1 MNNIFSLSLLSLT
14 LLSPIVLADTVTEFD
29 GPYVITPTS
38 NQSTAYWICDSK
50 LKSTS
55 VVSQQVNRPDQCGDL
70 PEAKLSTE
78 IKQVMPDTYSGIKKV
93 VALSDVHG
101 QYDVLITLL
110 KNQKIIDSDGNWAFG
125 DGHMVM
131 TGDIFDRG
139 HQVNE
144 VLWFMYQLDQ
154 QARDAGGMVHLLM
167 GNHEQM
173 VLGGDLRYVH
183 QRYDIA
189 ATLIDRPYDKLYGAD
204 TEIGQWL
211 RSKNTI
217 IKINDVLYMHGGI
230 SSEWISRE
238 LTLAQA
244 NSLYRQHVDASKQSR
259 KADDLLN
266 FLFFGNGPTWYRGY
280 FAEEFTEEE
289 LDTILSYFDVKRI
302 VVGHTS
308 QEQVLGLFHNK
319 VIAVDSSIKNGQS
332 GELLLI
338 EKNSLTR
345 GLYNGNRQTL

>member
-1 MNNIFSLSLLSLT
+1 MNNIFRLSLLGLT
-14 LLSPIVLADTVTEFD
+14 LLSPFVIAEPVTEFD
-29 GPYVITPTS
+29 GPYVITPKHEQTI
-38 NQSTAYWICDSK
+38 AYWVCDNK
-50 LKSTS
+50 LKTTA
-55 VVSQQVNRPDQCGDL
+55 VVSQQVSRPAHCGDL
-70 PEAKLSTE
+70 PEVMLSNDL
-78 IKQVMPDTYSGIKKV
+78 KQVMPDTYSAIKKV

-110 KNQKIIDSDGNWAFG
+110 KNQNIIDSDGNWAFG
-125 DGHMVM
+125 EGHMVM

-154 QARDAGGMVHLLM
+154 QAREAGGMVHLLM

-173 VLGGDLRYVH
+173 VLNGDLRYVH

-230 SSEWISRE
+230 SSEWITRE
-238 LTLAQA
+238 LTLAKA
-244 NSLYRQHVDASKQSR
+244 NSLYRQHIGTAKKTL

-280 FAEEFTEEE
+280 FSEAFTETE
-289 LDTILSYFDVKRI
+289 LDTILNYFAVKRI

-308 QEQVLGLFHNK
+308 QERVLGLFHNK

-338 EKNSLTR
+338 KDNDLTR
-345 GLYNGNRQTL
+345 GLYNGSRQTL

>member
-1 MNNIFSLSLLSLT
+1 MNKIFRLSLLGLT
-14 LLSPIVLADTVTEFD
+14 LLSPFAIAESVTEFD
-29 GPYVITPTS
+29 GPYVITPAPAQT
-38 NQSTAYWICDSK
+38 TAYWVCDSK
-50 LKSTS
+50 LKTTAI
-55 VVSQQVNRPDQCGDL
+55 VSQQVNRPAHCGDL
-70 PEAKLSTE
+70 PEVILSDDL
-78 IKQVMPDTYSGIKKV
+78 KQVMPDTYSEIKKV

-110 KNQKIIDSDGNWAFG
+110 KNQQIIDNKGKWAFG
-125 DGHMVM
+125 EGHMVM

-154 QARDAGGMVHLLM
+154 QAREAGGMVHLLM

-183 QRYDIA
+183 QRYDVA
-189 ATLIDRPYDKLYGAD
+189 AKLIDRPYDKLYGAD

-238 LTLAQA
+238 LTLAKA
-244 NSLYRQHVDASKQSR
+244 NSLYRQHIGTEKKVLKE
-259 KADDLLN
+259 DDLLN
-266 FLFFGNGPTWYRGY
+266 FLFYGNGPTWYRGY
-280 FAEEFTEEE
+280 FSKEFTEPE
-289 LDTILSYFDVKRI
+289 LDTILSYFNVKRI

-308 QEQVLGLFHNK
+308 QERVLGLFHNK

-338 EKNSLTR
+338 ENNALTR
-345 GLYNGNRQTL
+345 GLYDGSRQTL